1 MGVYMSHYYTF
12 DPTLK
17 SELKTYQTTV
27 KGVSF
32 SFLSDRGVFS
42 QDHLD
47 YGSKVLIESIEVLSP
62 GIKVLDMGS
71 GIGVIGIILK
81 KLFKDIE
88 LTQADVNLRA
98 VELNLENLKLNQVK
112 GEVIESN
119 LFEKITGSFDLIVS
133 NPPIRTGKEVIY
145 KLYMDAHQRL
155 LDDGVL
161 AIVVRKQQG
170 AKSTITYLESF
181 FKEVKV
187 VNKSKGFYVIHAYK

>member
-1 MGVYMSHYYTF
+1 MGVYMSHYYQY

-27 KGVSF
+27 RGVSF

-62 GIKVLDMGS
+62 GVKVLDMGS
-71 GIGVIGIILK
+71 GIGVVGIILK
-81 KLFKDIE
+81 KLFKEIK

-98 VELNLENLKLNQVK
+98 IELNKENLKLNQVE

-119 LFEKITGSFDLIVS
+119 LFEKINGSFDLIIS

-145 KLYMDAHQRL
+145 KLYMDAYHRL

-170 AKSTITYLESF
+170 AKSTITYLEAF
-181 FKEVKV
+181 FKSVKV
-187 VNKSKGFYVIHAYK
+187 VTKSKGFYVIHAYK